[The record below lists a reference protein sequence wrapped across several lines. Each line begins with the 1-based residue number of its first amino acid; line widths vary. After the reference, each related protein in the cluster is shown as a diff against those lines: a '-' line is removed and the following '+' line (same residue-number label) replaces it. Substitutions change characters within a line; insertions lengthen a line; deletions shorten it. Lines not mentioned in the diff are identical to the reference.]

1 MKHPT
6 VNQSLQDELLIQ
18 RCVDNELSTDDRR
31 TFLRRLDDIP
41 DGWKTLACGLLT
53 ERSVAAAVHN
63 AGHPG
68 MNTSPTTP
76 LVVSGS
82 KQVIPRATSG
92 TDSSAFRRIWSHPVT
107 SLALCAAIVVAASGI
122 MNGYRKP
129 ASVQGTSV
137 AVIDVPRT
145 SDERPSAGSPATGG
159 TRESAGSIVSA
170 SGNGSASQ
178 IGPSVYSVGQL
189 PDGSVLKNPVQ
200 IPVSRN
206 PQQFAEALQQIPDL
220 QHQLDA
226 GTIRII
232 RIPADNQQDLL
243 FFVNERYVNGGLQ

>member
-6 VNQSLQDELLIQ
+6 INQALQDELLMQ
-18 RCVDNELSTDDRR
+18 RCVDNELSGDDRR
-31 TFLRRLDDIP
+31 SFLRRLDDIP

-63 AGHPG
+63 AAHPG
-68 MNTSPTTP
+68 VNTAQTTP
-76 LVVSGS
+76 LMVSGS
-82 KQVIPRATSG
+82 GQVISRPTSR
-92 TDSSAFRRIWSHPVT
+92 TESSAFRRIWSHPVT

-122 MNGYRKP
+122 MKGHRAPSDVPGNPVAAIGVPRPDETP
-129 ASVQGTSV
+129 ASPSGDRSTAS
-137 AVIDVPRT
+137 AASTLAAPR
-145 SDERPSAGSPATGG
+145 
-159 TRESAGSIVSA
+159 I
-170 SGNGSASQ
+170 GSASQ
-178 IGPSVYSVGQL
+178 IAPSVYSVGQL
-189 PDGSVLKNPVQ
+189 PDGSVLQNPVR

-206 PQQFAEALQQIPDL
+206 TQQFAEALQQIPDL

-243 FFVNERYVNGGLQ
+243 FFVNERPVNGGLQ